1 MKKFTFLMALL
12 LLSLNTLFAGEPQN
26 ENVKIYL
33 KNRSILPKKVALIS
47 YTPGIQ
53 GNATRI
59 FVLMPFSRK
68 KYEFK
73 IGTKLYLVNNKQ
85 VDVVMS
91 GRSLLN
97 DPEFL
102 LVKESDAGKSFA
114 VK

>member
-1 MKKFTFLMALL
+1 MKKFTFLMAVL

-26 ENVKIYL
+26 ENMKIYL

-102 LVKESDAGKSFA
+102 LVKESDAGKSFV

>member
-1 MKKFTFLMALL
+1 M
-12 LLSLNTLFAGEPQN
+12 
-26 ENVKIYL
+26 KIYL

-102 LVKESDAGKSFA
+102 LVKESDAGKSFV

>member
-1 MKKFTFLMALL
+1 
-12 LLSLNTLFAGEPQN
+12 
-26 ENVKIYL
+26 
-33 KNRSILPKKVALIS
+33 
-47 YTPGIQ
+47 
-53 GNATRI
+53 
-59 FVLMPFSRK
+59 MPFSRK

-73 IGTKLYLVNNKQ
+73 IGTKLYLANNKQ

-102 LVKESDAGKSFA
+102 LVTESDAGKSFA